1 MSTPESDEEQVSPNN
16 LPPGPPLGP
25 VSTIRAFRRDP
36 IGLLERAAAF
46 GDVARLRT
54 PRYPTFVLNHPDLVW
69 DVLVTD
75 NRSFHKGPTM
85 DAARRVLGDG
95 LLTSEGEHHRRQR
108 RLIQPLFQPSRL
120 GPHVPVML
128 ERTDRAVERW
138 RDGEV
143 LDFHAEMSL
152 LTLAIVVATVF
163 GSNLS
168 EREARAVSVALTEVL
183 AQYPRSFSPFLR
195 LTERLP
201 LPANRR
207 FERATHVFDGIVYRL
222 IERRRAD
229 GAGGDDLL
237 SRLIRAQDEEGAMT
251 AAQLRDEAITL
262 FLAGHE
268 TTSNA
273 LSWAW
278 WLLARTREAEE
289 RLHAEAD
296 AVELDGAP
304 DASAADRLPFA
315 RAVLDESMR
324 RYPPAWAIGRR
335 STEPH
340 RAGGYELPARAVTI
354 VSPWLLHHDPR
365 WWKEPDAFAPERW
378 LEPDPDRPRAAF
390 LPFGA
395 GPRMCVG
402 EPFAR
407 LEAVLLLA
415 RIARRWRF
423 AADPSAEVGLQPA
436 ITLRPR
442 GGMRMRALER
452 TGRGSRA

>member
-1 MSTPESDEEQVSPNN
+1 VSSPG
-16 LPPGPPLGP
+16 LPPGPPLGRIA
-25 VSTIRAFRRDP
+25 TIRAFQRDP
-36 IGLLERAAAF
+36 IGLLERAASF
-46 GDVARLRT
+46 GDVSHLRT

-69 DVLVTD
+69 DVLVSD
-75 NRSFHKGPTM
+75 HRSFHKGPTM
-85 DAARRVLGDG
+85 DTARRVLGEG
-95 LLTSEGEHHRRQR
+95 LLTAEGAYHRRQR
-108 RLIQPLFQPSRL
+108 RLIQPIFRPSHL
-120 GPHVPVML
+120 DAYVPAML
-128 ERTDRAVERW
+128 ELTDRATERW
-138 RDGEV
+138 RDGQP
-143 LDFHAEMSL
+143 LDVHAEMSR
-152 LTLAIVVATVF
+152 LTLSIVVATLF
-163 GSNLS
+163 GADLADP
-168 EREARAVSVALTEVL
+168 EARAVSAALTEVL

-207 FERATHVFDGIVYRL
+207 FRAATAVFDRTVYAL
-222 IERRRAD
+222 IERRRAE

-237 SRLIRAQDEEGAMT
+237 SRLLRARDEDGSMT
-251 AAQLRDEAITL
+251 AAQVRDEAITL

-268 TTSNA
+268 TTSNT
-273 LSWAW
+273 LSWSW
-278 WLLARTREAEE
+278 HLLARHPEAEE

-296 AVELDGAP
+296 EAEPAGDGAG
-304 DASAADRLPFA
+304 DADRLPFA

-335 STEPH
+335 STARH
-340 RAGGYELPARAVTI
+340 QANGYELPAGSVTI

-365 WWKEPDAFAPERW
+365 WWPRAASFVPERW
-378 LEPDPDRPRAAF
+378 LEPDVDRPRAAY

-407 LEAVLLLA
+407 LEAVLLLN

-423 AADPSAEVGLQPA
+423 EAEAGAEVGLQPA

-442 GGMRMRALER
+442 GGMPMRAVA
-452 TGRGSRA
+452 RG

>member
-1 MSTPESDEEQVSPNN
+1 VSASI

-25 VSTIRAFRRDP
+25 VATIRAFRRDP
-36 IGLLERAAAF
+36 IGLLERSAAF
-46 GDVARLRT
+46 GDVALLRT
-54 PRYPTFVLNHPDLVW
+54 PRYPTFLLNHPDLVW

-75 NRSFHKGPTM
+75 NRSFHKGPTIE
-85 DAARRVLGDG
+85 AARRVLGDG

-120 GPHVPVML
+120 GGYVPVML
-128 ERTDRAVERW
+128 DRTDRTIERW

-143 LDFHAEMSL
+143 LDVHAEMSR
-152 LTLAIVVATVF
+152 LTLAIVVATLF
-163 GSNLS
+163 GSDLT
-168 EREARAVSVALTEVL
+168 EREARAVSAALTEVL

-207 FERATHVFDGIVYRL
+207 FERATQVFDRIVYGL
-222 IERRRAD
+222 VDRRRLTGAD
-229 GAGGDDLL
+229 GDDLL
-237 SRLIRAQDEEGAMT
+237 SRLIRAHDEDGAMT
-251 AAQLRDEAITL
+251 VAQVRDEAVTL

-278 WLLARTREAEE
+278 WLLARASEAEA
-289 RLHAEAD
+289 RLQAEAD
-296 AVELDGAP
+296 AVELDDPA
-304 DASAADRLPFA
+304 DAAVADRLPFA

-335 STEPH
+335 STRPH
-340 RAGGYELPARAVTI
+340 RAGGYELPAGGVTI
-354 VSPWLLHHDPR
+354 ASPWLLHHDPR
-365 WWKEPDAFAPERW
+365 WWKEPDAFAPGRW
-378 LEPDPDRPRAAF
+378 LEPDPDRPHAAF

-415 RIARRWRF
+415 RIAGRWRF
-423 AADPSAEVGLQPA
+423 EADPGFEVGLQPA

-452 TGRGSRA
+452 GERRSPL

>member
-1 MSTPESDEEQVSPNN
+1 M
-16 LPPGPPLGP
+16 
-25 VSTIRAFRRDP
+25 
-36 IGLLERAAAF
+36 
-46 GDVARLRT
+46 
-54 PRYPTFVLNHPDLVW
+54 
-69 DVLVTD
+69 
-75 NRSFHKGPTM
+75 
-85 DAARRVLGDG
+85 
-95 LLTSEGEHHRRQR
+95 
-108 RLIQPLFQPSRL
+108 SRL
-120 GPHVPVML
+120 
-128 ERTDRAVERW
+128 
-138 RDGEV
+138 
-143 LDFHAEMSL
+143 
-152 LTLAIVVATVF
+152 TLSIVVATVF
-163 GSNLS
+163 GSDLS
-168 EREARAVSVALTEVL
+168 EREVRAVSVALTEVL
-183 AQYPRSFSPFLR
+183 AQYPRSISPFLR
-195 LTERLP
+195 FTERLP

-207 FERATHVFDGIVYRL
+207 FERATHVFDGLVYGL
-222 IERRRAD
+222 IERRRANGAD
-229 GAGGDDLL
+229 GGDLL
-237 SRLIRAQDEEGAMT
+237 SRLIRAQDDEGAMT
-251 AAQLRDEAITL
+251 AEQVRDEAITL

-296 AVELDGAP
+296 AVELDDAPGA
-304 DASAADRLPFA
+304 AVTDRLPFA

-340 RAGGYELPARAVTI
+340 RAGGYELPARAVTV

-365 WWKEPDAFAPERW
+365 WWKEPETFAPERW

-415 RIARRWRF
+415 RIAGRWRF
-423 AADPSAEVGLQPA
+423 QADPNAEIGLQPA

-452 TGRGSRA
+452 TGRGRRP

>member
-1 MSTPESDEEQVSPNN
+1 MRSDR
-16 LPPGPPLGP
+16 LPPGPRLGP
-25 VSTIRAFRRDP
+25 VATIRAFQHDP

-54 PRYPTFVLNHPDLVW
+54 PRHPTIVLNHPDLVW

-75 NRSFHKGPTM
+75 HRSFRKGPTIQT
-85 DAARRVLGDG
+85 ARRVLGDG
-95 LLTSEGEHHRRQR
+95 LLTSEGDHHRRQR
-108 RLIQPLFQPSRL
+108 RLIQPLFHVSRL
-120 GPHVPVML
+120 DAYVPAML
-128 ERTDRAVERW
+128 ELTERAGASW
-138 RDGEV
+138 RDGAV
-143 LDFHAEMSL
+143 LDVHAEMSR
-152 LTLAIVVATVF
+152 LTLAIVVATLF
-163 GSNLS
+163 GADLPDA
-168 EREARAVSVALTEVL
+168 EARAVSAALTEVMR
-183 AQYPRSFSPFLR
+183 QYPRSFSPLLP

-207 FERATHVFDGIVYRL
+207 FERATAVFDHVVYDL
-222 IERRRAD
+222 IARRRAE
-229 GAGGDDLL
+229 GAAGEDLL
-237 SRLIRAQDEEGAMT
+237 SRLIRAHDEDGSMT
-251 AAQLRDEAITL
+251 PAQLRDEAITL

-278 WLLARTREAEE
+278 HLLGRHPDAEAE
-289 RLHAEAD
+289 LAAEAL
-296 AVELDGAP
+296 AAELDPVSGAAAP
-304 DASAADRLPFA
+304 DALPFA

-335 STEPH
+335 ATELH
-340 RAGGYELPARAVTI
+340 RVRGYDIAPGSITV

-365 WWKEPDAFAPERW
+365 WWKEPDAFAPRRW
-378 LEPDPDRPRAAF
+378 LEPGTDRPRAAF

-415 RIARRWRF
+415 TIARAWRF
-423 AADPSAEVGLQPA
+423 EPLTDDEPRPQPV

-442 GGMRMRALER
+442 GGLPMRATAR
-452 TGRGSRA
+452 R